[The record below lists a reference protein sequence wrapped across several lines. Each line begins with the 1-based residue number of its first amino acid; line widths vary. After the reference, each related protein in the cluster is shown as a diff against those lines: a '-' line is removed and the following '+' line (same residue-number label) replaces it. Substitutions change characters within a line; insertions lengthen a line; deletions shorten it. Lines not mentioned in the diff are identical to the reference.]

1 MFCKEI
7 YFKQSFILLW
17 YIVKEGSFFFSPR
30 ENKLSETGIGYF
42 VLGTYQ
48 SYEEILKIETGYIL
62 AEMISLYWKFKK
74 KKV

>member
-1 MFCKEI
+1 MWDN
-7 YFKQSFILLW
+7 LLFGNQ
-17 YIVKEGSFFFSPR
+17 IIRVAHFFFSPR

-74 KKV
+74 KKSLNFQDA